1 MTEPD
6 DPDNEPA
13 ISSEDLEPNNEPAI
27 SSEDLEPEE
36 FEPDSLGPEIPT
48 PPASPSDADSEVR
61 GLFWVLVLVANV
73 ALLTASLGI
82 MFIVFQDRWALGTQL
97 TLAGVIL
104 GLYVYY
110 RVYRFHSE

>member
-6 DPDNEPA
+6 EPDKEPA
-13 ISSEDLEPNNEPAI
+13 VDPK
-27 SSEDLEPEE
+27 DLEPEE
-36 FEPDSLGPEIPT
+36 FDPDSLGPEVPA

-61 GLFWVLVLVANV
+61 GLFWVLVLVANI

-82 MFIVFQDRWALGTQL
+82 MFIVFQDRWALGAQL